1 MRSIHMYSQRI
12 FLRSIRSTHDAAAPG
27 RGGAPVAV
35 PTLPFEPAA
44 LHGLRLGLH
53 QEVARHQGPDG
64 YFVIAQALARLH
76 DFAVV
81 DESNFSRVLGGRLAD
96 LLRRPLRHDELLDR
110 VYFGVERDVERTC
123 GWTERGSEG

>member
-1 MRSIHMYSQRI
+1 MYQSSCVV
-12 FLRSIRSTHDAAAPG
+12 FMCVFTKNLRSIKSTHDAAAPG

-64 YFVIAQALARLH
+64 YFVIAQALTRLH

-81 DESNFSRVLGGRLAD
+81 DESNCKQGNTSF
-96 LLRRPLRHDELLDR
+96 
-110 VYFGVERDVERTC
+110 
-123 GWTERGSEG
+123 